1 MNQSEITEH
10 KLLKEKFKDYP
21 KLPKFILNNDSN
33 VDPGLAVSCIRG
45 FYKRLGNWQDM
56 KWRQEMAQE
65 REELLR
71 GSKL

>member
-21 KLPKFILNNDSN
+21 KLPKFILNNDLPIN
-33 VDPGLAVSCIRG
+33 PGHAEACVRG
-45 FYKRLGNWQDM
+45 FYKRLGNWQEM
-56 KWRQEMAQE
+56 KWRQEMAHE
-65 REELLR
+65 REALLR